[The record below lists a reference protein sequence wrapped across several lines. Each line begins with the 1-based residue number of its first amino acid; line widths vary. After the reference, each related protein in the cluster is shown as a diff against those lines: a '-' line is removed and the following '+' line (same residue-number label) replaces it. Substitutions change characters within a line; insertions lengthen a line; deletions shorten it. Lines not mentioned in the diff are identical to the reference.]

1 MSNNTAG
8 DAKRFPVLRLV
19 MRMYKIAAM
28 IVGGIYALIVV
39 FAILDNGLVAGLML
53 AVVGFFVFVAI
64 YASGELIEVFLSV
77 EENQRTLVEI
87 QKRSLQIQMRN
98 LKQ

>member
-1 MSNNTAG
+1 MSNITDNE
-8 DAKRFPVLRLV
+8 KRFPVLRLV

-39 FAILDNGLVAGLML
+39 FAILDNGIFAGLML

-64 YASGELIEVFLSV
+64 YASGEIIEVFLSV

-87 QKRSLQIQMRN
+87 QKRALQIQMRS